1 MRYQNG
7 GRTRVTEA
15 LCVVGLCVLVGTT
28 VVGGVAAGYGPSMAT
43 GDGDAGTDAATAEGN
58 GSGARAVA
66 QTNETRVDVSVSADA
81 GEGSAT
87 VQHDAFDPGFERG
100 VSTGTC
106 AIGLLSGGPVA
117 VEVDGE
123 TGSARVNF
131 SEGGDREVVQ
141 TDAQGIVDACSPA

>member
-1 MRYQNG
+1 M
-7 GRTRVTEA
+7 TEA

-28 VVGGVAAGYGPSMAT
+28 VVGVVAAGYGPS
-43 GDGDAGTDAATAEGN
+43 AGTTDATTASHGPEADAN

-66 QTNETRVDVSVSADA
+66 QTNDTRVDVSVSAEE

-106 AIGLLSGGPVA
+106 AIGLLSGAPVA

-123 TGSARVNF
+123 NGSARVNF
-131 SEGGDREVVQ
+131 SEGADHGVER
-141 TDAQGIVDACSPA
+141 TDAQGIVDACSTT